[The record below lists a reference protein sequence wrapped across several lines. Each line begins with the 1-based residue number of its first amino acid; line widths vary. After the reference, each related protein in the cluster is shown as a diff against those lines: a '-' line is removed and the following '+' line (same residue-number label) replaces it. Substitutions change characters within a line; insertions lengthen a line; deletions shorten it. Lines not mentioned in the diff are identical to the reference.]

1 MRERFAREKAAGH
14 MADAYLLVGAARSRL
29 KDNALACAA
38 ELLDAH
44 QDVHLHA
51 DFTIFDPEEMG
62 LKGGLKVEHIAYR
75 KEGVP
80 CLESSLR
87 YRPASGKYRAVVLLD
102 ADRMTPDAHGALLKT
117 TEEPPDDTVLFF
129 TATELFALSPAL
141 RSRCRIW
148 RVPRQDSADLQ
159 RQAAAAGIEPDSWQ
173 HLLGACGSG
182 EAALELSK
190 EDRSFL
196 LDSWTKVEPWLAGQG
211 SLESWCFVP
220 EASNLAEQ
228 RRLGLLLLAAIRAW
242 ILAPGLEA
250 SGELL
255 LFQSRW
261 CRRIDNALAR
271 LSGQVTPALIFQD
284 LARIP

>member
-1 MRERFAREKAAGH
+1 MRERFAQELASGH
-14 MADAYLLVGAARSRL
+14 MADAYLLVGAARAHLR
-29 KDNALACAA
+29 DNALACAA

-44 QDVHLHA
+44 HDVLQHA
-51 DFTIFDPEEMG
+51 DFTLFDPEEMG
-62 LKGGLKVEHIAYR
+62 LKSGLKVEHIAYR

-87 YRPASGKYRAVVLLD
+87 YRPSSGQYRAVVLLD
-102 ADRMTPDAHGALLKT
+102 ADRMTEDAHGALLKT

-148 RVPRQDSADLQ
+148 RVPRQPAAHLE
-159 RQAAAAGIEPDSWQ
+159 RQAAAAGIETDAW
-173 HLLGACGSG
+173 HRLLGACGSG
-182 EAALELSK
+182 EAALELRPD
-190 EDRSFL
+190 DRQFL
-196 LDSWTKVEPWLAGQG
+196 LDSWVRVEPWLGGQAG
-211 SLESWCFVP
+211 LEGWCHLP

-228 RRLGLLLLAAIRAW
+228 RRLGLLLLTAIRAW

-250 SGELL
+250 NDELL

-261 CRRIDNALAR
+261 CRRIDEALAR
-271 LSGQVTPALIFQD
+271 LSGQVTPALVFQD
-284 LARIP
+284 LAQIP

>member
-29 KDNALACAA
+29 RDNALACAA
-38 ELLDAH
+38 ELLGAH
-44 QDVHLHA
+44 QEVHLHA
-51 DFTIFDPEEMG
+51 DFTLFDPEEMG

-87 YRPASGKYRAVVLLD
+87 YRPSSGKYRAVVLLD
-102 ADRMTPDAHGALLKT
+102 ADRMTADAHGALLKT
-117 TEEPPDDTVLFF
+117 TEEPPEDTVLFF

-148 RVPRQDSADLQ
+148 RVPRQSPADLE
-159 RQAAAAGIEPDSWQ
+159 RQAAAAGIEADSWQ
-173 HLLGACGSG
+173 RLLGACGSG
-182 EAALELSK
+182 EAILELSS

-196 LDSWTKVEPWLAGQG
+196 LESWARVEPWLAGRSSPQ
-211 SLESWCFVP
+211 SWCFVP

-228 RRLGLLLLAAIRAW
+228 RRLGLLLLAAVRAW
-242 ILAPGLEA
+242 ILAPRLEA
-250 SGELL
+250 DGELL
-255 LFQSRW
+255 LFQGRW

-271 LSGQVTPALIFQD
+271 LTGQVTPALIFQD
-284 LARIP
+284 LAQIP